1 MAGFEPAS
9 QGVKV
14 PCLTTWLHLNISR
27 ADFGTVCRGRNL
39 DECASNGIRT
49 RELYILLEEARR
61 RFWIKKLNPPRL
73 LPA

>member
-14 PCLTTWLHLNISR
+14 PCLTTWLHLNISW
-27 ADFGTVCRGRNL
+27 ADFWTVCRGRNL

-49 RELYILLEEARR
+49 RELYILLD
-61 RFWIKKLNPPRL
+61 
-73 LPA
+73 

>member
-14 PCLTTWLHLNISR
+14 PCLTTWLHLIISR

-49 RELYILLEEARR
+49 RELYILLD
-61 RFWIKKLNPPRL
+61 
-73 LPA
+73 